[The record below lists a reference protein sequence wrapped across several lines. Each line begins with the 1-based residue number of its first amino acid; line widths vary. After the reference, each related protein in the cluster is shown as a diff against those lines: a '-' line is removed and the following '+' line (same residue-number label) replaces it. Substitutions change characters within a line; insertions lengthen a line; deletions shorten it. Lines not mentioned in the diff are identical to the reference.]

1 MAKKLLRVNLDTSF
15 SLLGISCHLK
25 DFRFAWTINKYLQLD
40 FKKSKPYTK
49 EKNQEFSHYA
59 QELDLET
66 IYLFANKSQNGFIVT
81 KMKQVDYWMLFKN
94 TLDERAK
101 QHYLT
106 KIRDIDSVLAVFE
119 EENKKIKEYFVF

>member
-1 MAKKLLRVNLDTSF
+1 
-15 SLLGISCHLK
+15 
-25 DFRFAWTINKYLQLD
+25 
-40 FKKSKPYTK
+40 
-49 EKNQEFSHYA
+49 
-59 QELDLET
+59 
-66 IYLFANKSQNGFIVT
+66 
-81 KMKQVDYWMLFKN
+81 MKQVDYWMLFKN